1 MHRAFPPGSSRPS
14 PVYSAVAVV
23 LPEKPACLRRRR
35 LTAIQNPMSD
45 PYPARLLARI
55 EELTA
60 EHGDLERV
68 LDTLLA
74 ETQVDEIRVR
84 RLKKR
89 KLLLKDQ
96 IALLRRELDPD
107 VSA

>member
-1 MHRAFPPGSSRPS
+1 VHRQR
-14 PVYSAVAVV
+14 
-23 LPEKPACLRRRR
+23 
-35 LTAIQNPMSD
+35 TIMSD
-45 PYPARLLARI
+45 SYRARLLARA
-55 EELTA
+55 EELTT
-60 EHGDLERV
+60 EHRDLER
-68 LDTLLA
+68 LLETLLA
-74 ETQVDEIRVR
+74 EAVVDQLQVR

>member
-1 MHRAFPPGSSRPS
+1 
-14 PVYSAVAVV
+14 
-23 LPEKPACLRRRR
+23 
-35 LTAIQNPMSD
+35 MSE
-45 PYPARLLARI
+45 PYRARLLARL
-55 EELTA
+55 EELAT

-68 LDTLLA
+68 LEAALV
-74 ETQVDEIRVR
+74 EVQVDEIRVR

>member
-1 MHRAFPPGSSRPS
+1 
-14 PVYSAVAVV
+14 
-23 LPEKPACLRRRR
+23 
-35 LTAIQNPMSD
+35 MSD
-45 PYPARLLARI
+45 SYRAQLRARV

-60 EHGDLERV
+60 EHRDLDRLLEA
-68 LDTLLA
+68 LLA
-74 ETQVDEIRVR
+74 ETVVDQLQVR

-96 IALLRRELDPD
+96 VALLRRELDPD

>member
-1 MHRAFPPGSSRPS
+1 
-14 PVYSAVAVV
+14 
-23 LPEKPACLRRRR
+23 
-35 LTAIQNPMSD
+35 MSD
-45 PYPARLLARI
+45 PYRAQLLARVD
-55 EELTA
+55 ELA
-60 EHGDLERV
+60 GEHRDIDRL
-68 LDTLLA
+68 LDARLA
-74 ETQVDEIRVR
+74 EPVVDQLQVR

>member
-1 MHRAFPPGSSRPS
+1 
-14 PVYSAVAVV
+14 
-23 LPEKPACLRRRR
+23 
-35 LTAIQNPMSD
+35 MSD
-45 PYPARLLARI
+45 PYRAQLLAR
-55 EELTA
+55 
-60 EHGDLERV
+60 
-68 LDTLLA
+68 
-74 ETQVDEIRVR
+74 VDELAGEHRDLDRLLDALLSEPVVDQLQVR

>member
-1 MHRAFPPGSSRPS
+1 
-14 PVYSAVAVV
+14 
-23 LPEKPACLRRRR
+23 
-35 LTAIQNPMSD
+35 MSD
-45 PYPARLLARI
+45 PYRAQLLARLD
-55 EELTA
+55 ELVG
-60 EHGDLERV
+60 EHRDLNRL
-68 LDTLLA
+68 LDALLS
-74 ETQVDEIRVR
+74 EPVVDQLQVR